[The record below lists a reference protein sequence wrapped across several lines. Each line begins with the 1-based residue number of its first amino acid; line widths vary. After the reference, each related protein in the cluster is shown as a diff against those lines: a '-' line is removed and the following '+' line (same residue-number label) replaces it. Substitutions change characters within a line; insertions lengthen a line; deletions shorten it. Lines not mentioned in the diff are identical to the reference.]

1 MHQLWGYGALQGP
14 RYSAMAMAISKEPE
28 LTNSE
33 APRPLLSGILA
44 VPQPRALVLS
54 REFDGVAGVATG
66 SGCQTHHHQRPRS
79 VAHMAQGCAR
89 HLSATAS
96 SSTRRLIRLVSKSI
110 CKTVVTVVTHL
121 ASLENRQI
129 RGWILPDQIL

>member
-1 MHQLWGYGALQGP
+1 MGPFKALGILPWQWH
-14 RYSAMAMAISKEPE
+14 AMAISKEPQ

-54 REFDGVAGVATG
+54 REFDGVAVATG

-79 VAHMAQGCAR
+79 VAHIAQGCAR
-89 HLSATAS
+89 HLSATDS

-110 CKTVVTVVTHL
+110 CKIVVTVVTHL